1 MDWPDWLFAGVL
13 LLGLWELAAV
23 LDAVPA
29 GAPPRRPE
37 SAVALWRCGGA
48 GSKERRN
55 AMADLLFVALTVA
68 FFVAMLGY
76 AAACER
82 L

>member
-1 MDWPDWLFAGVL
+1 MV
-13 LLGLWELAAV
+13 
-23 LDAVPA
+23 
-29 GAPPRRPE
+29 
-37 SAVALWRCGGA
+37 
-48 GSKERRN
+48 
-55 AMADLLFVALTVA
+55 DLLFVALTVA